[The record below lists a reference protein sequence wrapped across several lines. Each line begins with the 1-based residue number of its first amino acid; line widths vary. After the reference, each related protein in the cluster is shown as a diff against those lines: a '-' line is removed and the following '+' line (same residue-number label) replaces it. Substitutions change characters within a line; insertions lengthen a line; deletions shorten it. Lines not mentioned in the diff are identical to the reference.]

1 MAEIEF
7 SVLARAYIKKRIA
20 AATTINRRS
29 IAREPVLAATGG
41 RRSQTALPPT
51 HPLQLQPNANDVDSE
66 GAPPHA

>member
-41 RRSQTALPPT
+41 TPEPDCAAS
-51 HPLQLQPNANDVDSE
+51 HPLQIQPNANDVDSE
-66 GAPPHA
+66 GAPPHG